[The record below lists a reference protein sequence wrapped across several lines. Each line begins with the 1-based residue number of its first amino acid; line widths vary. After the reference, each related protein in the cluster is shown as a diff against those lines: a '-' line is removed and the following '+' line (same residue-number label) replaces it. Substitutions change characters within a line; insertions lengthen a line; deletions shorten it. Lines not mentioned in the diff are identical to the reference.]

1 MANRRNAIK
10 KIRADEKKRRRNR
23 MNLLELKTTSRKF
36 MQLCVE
42 KQFDQAKEYCRNLF
56 SNLDKAVKKGIVK
69 ENTANRNKS
78 KAARRLN
85 LVKSK

>member
-10 KIRADEKKRRRNR
+10 KIRADEKKRLRNR
-23 MNLLELKTTSRKF
+23 MILSELKTTSRKF
-36 MQLCVE
+36 MKLCVE

-56 SNLDKAVKKGIVK
+56 SKLDKAVKKGIVK